1 METES
6 NNPVFALV
14 SGMLPTPMAATNL
27 HSIQDIRS
35 SDTLLCGSAGRQ
47 EGLEQQV
54 PLLPHFYHGED
65 PNLHLLHIK
74 YINTPGDLQRI
85 SSCLHMHQGAYS
97 AIVIEEINSLVRGE
111 DRNTLIRMLAMLL
124 EGVRAYRACSGAGG
138 NRCPLL
144 VTDSSD
150 DARRPRYIYD
160 RWLPTTILLSPS
172 ATPRGP
178 DGCFVLTVISS
189 GVQNGIDSQTSTA
202 TLDLSE
208 GATLPCRLYT
218 QCWYRVS
225 GARLLLEA
233 IKGPDLQA
241 ALLGSTARAT
251 VQPDQGCQVSMVM
264 G

>member
-124 EGVRAYRACSGAGG
+124 EGVRAYR
-138 NRCPLL
+138 
-144 VTDSSD
+144 
-150 DARRPRYIYD
+150 
-160 RWLPTTILLSPS
+160 
-172 ATPRGP
+172 
-178 DGCFVLTVISS
+178 
-189 GVQNGIDSQTSTA
+189 
-202 TLDLSE
+202 
-208 GATLPCRLYT
+208 
-218 QCWYRVS
+218 
-225 GARLLLEA
+225 
-233 IKGPDLQA
+233 
-241 ALLGSTARAT
+241 
-251 VQPDQGCQVSMVM
+251 
-264 G
+264 